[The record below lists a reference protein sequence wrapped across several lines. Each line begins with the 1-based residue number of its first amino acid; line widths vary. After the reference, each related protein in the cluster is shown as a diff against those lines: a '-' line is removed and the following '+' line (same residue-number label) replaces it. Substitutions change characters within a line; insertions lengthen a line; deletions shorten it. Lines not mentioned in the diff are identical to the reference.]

1 MSQVTRNDPLGF
13 AALTWKN
20 LEFIE
25 QVAPHHPEVHRITQ
39 LALSLLGL
47 IVLQHEKNRTQ
58 FDRKIRAKKLAD
70 LNWPC
75 WELPPGH
82 KTDTLGKFIE
92 QLRHVIAHGGITF
105 SSDGVDPDKV
115 MLVFYNSK
123 TKWRGKISAADLR
136 EFCRRFKA
144 LLEESS

>member
-1 MSQVTRNDPLGF
+1 MSQITRNDPLGF

-25 QVAPHHPEVHRITQ
+25 QATQHNPDVHRITQ

-47 IVLQHEKNRTQ
+47 IVLQHERNRTQ
-58 FDRKIRAKKLAD
+58 FDRKIRALKLAD
-70 LNWPC
+70 LNWPS
-75 WELPPGH
+75 WDPPPDH
-82 KTDTLGKFIE
+82 KTDTLGKLIT

-105 SSDGVDPDKV
+105 SSDGTDLDSV
-115 MLVFYNSK
+115 MLVFHDSK
-123 TKWRGKISAADLR
+123 AKWHGTISAAHLH
-136 EFCRRFKA
+136 EFCYRFKA